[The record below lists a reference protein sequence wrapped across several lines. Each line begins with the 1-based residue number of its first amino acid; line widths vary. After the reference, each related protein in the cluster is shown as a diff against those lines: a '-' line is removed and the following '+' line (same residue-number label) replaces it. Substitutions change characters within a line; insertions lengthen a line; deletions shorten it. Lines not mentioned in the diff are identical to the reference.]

1 MQAWLQQCLCM
12 QMTNYRG
19 VVFNG
24 WEMGENRGKRGHERT
39 KGRIA
44 KVCTNACV
52 HLNLQSRVLC
62 IWPLLFY
69 AASAPAGHAV
79 RSHTHLCRR
88 QTQPA
93 QQASPPCFSVK
104 PLSAVFSN
112 NCLRVYYQVEIC
124 PGMNYR
130 NSLLDRKSIW
140 VKCMRWILADDAGTE
155 TWMKRCSN
163 EEFI

>member
-39 KGRIA
+39 TGRIA

-69 AASAPAGHAV
+69 AASALTHISADGKHSQRSRRLPHASV
-79 RSHTHLCRR
+79 SNPSVLCF
-88 QTQPA
+88 QTIV
-93 QQASPPCFSVK
+93 S
-104 PLSAVFSN
+104 
-112 NCLRVYYQVEIC
+112 
-124 PGMNYR
+124 
-130 NSLLDRKSIW
+130 
-140 VKCMRWILADDAGTE
+140 
-155 TWMKRCSN
+155 
-163 EEFI
+163 EFIIRWKFVLEWITATVCWTESPFGWNACVESSLMMPGLRPEWSGVQTRSSFSSAD